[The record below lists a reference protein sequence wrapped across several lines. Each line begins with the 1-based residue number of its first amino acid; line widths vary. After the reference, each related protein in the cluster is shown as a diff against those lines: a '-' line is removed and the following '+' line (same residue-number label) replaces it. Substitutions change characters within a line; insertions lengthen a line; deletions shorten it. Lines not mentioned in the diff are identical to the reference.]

1 MGEEMKHKHRDPK
14 EERDLINRLNRI
26 EGQVRGVKQM
36 VQDERY
42 CTDILIQ
49 VSEIQSALNSFTTR
63 LLSNHIKSCV
73 VQEIKDGNEENVIAE
88 LCVTIK
94 KML

>member
-1 MGEEMKHKHRDPK
+1 MGEEMKLADGCECKHKHRDPK

-42 CTDILIQ
+42 CTDILI
-49 VSEIQSALNSFTTR
+49 
-63 LLSNHIKSCV
+63 
-73 VQEIKDGNEENVIAE
+73 
-88 LCVTIK
+88 
-94 KML
+94 